1 MIGCA
6 KKAELRVPSGA
17 ADRGVDSNAVATQLT
32 FWNRS
37 YGEAL
42 PAKNLKLSSTSRTHV
57 FFRPQ
62 ALCIHHMR

>member
-6 KKAELRVPSGA
+6 KKAELRLPSGA
-17 ADRGVDSNAVATQLT
+17 ADHGVDSNAVATELT

-42 PAKNLKLSSTSRTHV
+42 PAEDLKLSSTSSTHV
-57 FFRPQ
+57 LFRTQ
-62 ALCIHHMR
+62 ALCIHQTR